1 MNLSKSTLLQSLAC
15 TTAIALLAMAWPA
28 RTATAQTSGAAFEYA
43 TIRWAGRDNTHII
56 RPIGKVEFIGTE
68 LKKLSRPDR
77 CDDRSF
83 FLNAAINGLAKEG
96 FEVVTASND
105 DVILRRP
112 TVR

>member
-1 MNLSKSTLLQSLAC
+1 MKLSKTTALQALAC
-15 TTAIALLAMAWPA
+15 MGFIAVLAMAWPT
-28 RTATAQTSGAAFEYA
+28 RTAMAQTSGAAFEYA

-56 RPIGKVEFIGTE
+56 RPVGRVEFIGAE

-83 FLNAAINGLAKEG
+83 FLNVAINGLAKEG

-112 TVR
+112 AAR